1 MAELLFTASFS
12 GAFRGVIEGVIE
24 LIQISDCH
32 LFKDKSKVGYG
43 EIAPYQSLETVLRQV
58 SQRIRLSKTKCA
70 PDDAE
75 HQTDDVVQAVTV
87 ILVTGDI
94 TGDDTHES
102 YMHFLSLMSQHI
114 DSIGVDW
121 YVIAGNHDNNP
132 HFERIFAKRILCSGH
147 PVTIGDW
154 QVHGMDTRCA
164 SEPHS
169 AKGEVN
175 SHDVRMVSRAI
186 EQASSKHHL
195 VALHHHIK
203 PSNSWMDKHRLF
215 NAERIDAMASKYTQ
229 IKGFIHGHVHHPLR
243 QQVGG
248 HETPSF
254 GSPSTCW
261 QWEMQTT
268 FGVSESNPGYQVIQ
282 LHSDGSLSC
291 EVYRTDSA

>member
-1 MAELLFTASFS
+1 VIE
-12 GAFRGVIEGVIE
+12 GVIEGVIE

-43 EIAPYQSLETVLRQV
+43 GIAPYLSLETILRQV
-58 SQRIRLSKTKCA
+58 SERIRLCEKNHASDTAKQ
-70 PDDAE
+70 
-75 HQTDDVVQAVTV
+75 HQQTNDVAQVVTT

-94 TGDDTHES
+94 TGDDTLES

-164 SEPHS
+164 NEPHS

-175 SHDVRMVSRAI
+175 SHDVFMVSGAI

-243 QQVGG
+243 QQVGE

-268 FGVSESNPGYQVIQ
+268 FGVSENSPGYQVIQ
-282 LHSDGSLSC
+282 LHSEGILSC
-291 EVYRTDSA
+291 EVYRTDLA